1 MFNEFHHQ
9 VRGRGHE
16 RDGTRG
22 QDRTAYLSRHG
33 VQVLC
38 LADGAGSAEYSEFG
52 AQAVVEE
59 GCALLAERFP
69 DLIASADA
77 EEARQLILERLL
89 SRLTGVADKQGCAVP
104 ELASTFLA
112 VAVSGESFIA
122 VHVGDGVIGYV
133 KQDRLQ
139 VISTPDNE
147 EFANQTT
154 FVTSPSAR
162 VSIRLYRGD
171 LKGVAGFITMSD
183 GTSESLYD
191 FRSKTLAPASAKLIE
206 AVGKPRRAQSKN
218 SRYKKRLRKFVNTR
232 LRSATKDD
240 CSLGILALR
249 P

>member
-16 RDGTRG
+16 QNGTRG
-22 QDRTAYLSRHG
+22 QDRTAYLSQRG

-59 GCALLAERFP
+59 GCALLAEHFP
-69 DLIASADA
+69 DLIASTGAD
-77 EEARQLILERLL
+77 EARQLILERLL
-89 SRLTGVADKQGCAVP
+89 NRLTRVADQQACAVP

-112 VAVSGESFIA
+112 VAVSGDSFIA

-133 KQDRLQ
+133 KQDQLQ

-154 FVTSPSAR
+154 FVTSLSALG
-162 VSIRLYRGD
+162 SIRLYRGK
-171 LKGVAGFITMSD
+171 LEGVAGFIMMSD

-191 FRSKTLAPASAKLIE
+191 FRSKTLAPACAKLVE
-206 AVGKPRRAQSKN
+206 AVGKPRRAQSK
-218 SRYKKRLRKFVNTR
+218 SSKYKKRLRKLVNTR

-240 CSLGILALR
+240 CSLGVLGLR
-249 P
+249 A